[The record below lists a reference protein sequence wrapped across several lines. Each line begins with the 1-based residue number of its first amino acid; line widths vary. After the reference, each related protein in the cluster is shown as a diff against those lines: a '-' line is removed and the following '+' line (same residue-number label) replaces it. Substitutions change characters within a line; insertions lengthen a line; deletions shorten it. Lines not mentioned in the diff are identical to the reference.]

1 MSKPDLKCKSN
12 KYVVKDSGERQD
24 FETGAQ
30 RDMQSGKPRFDLI
43 PLGPLRRLADLYS
56 AGAEKYGPN
65 NWRKG
70 IPLQRTLAS
79 LERHLAD
86 WIEGKTDE
94 DHGAAV
100 LWNMMALMW
109 TADEIAASGLPTELD
124 DLVDR
129 IRED

>member
-86 WIEGKTDE
+86 WIEGKIDE

-109 TADEIAASGLPTELD
+109 TEDEIAASGLPTELD